1 MCRYGILCQWGL
13 CTCYILGFVIS
24 LPLPLPQHTPLF
36 KLSFVAELCM
46 PASRCHLVA
55 SCAVLGECLDLSVPQ
70 FSPETRGQRSCF
82 VGFLR
87 TELTVVRWVDQHL
100 ETLLLMFGGFIHIFL
115 VLVTSS
121 VRPLDSVQ
129 RCTSGKSVHGGCLG
143 GQGGGEG
150 GLWRAGRQAS
160 IIILLQLSLT
170 QDGLPLSS
178 LHCKEWF
185 LFFRRHL

>member
-1 MCRYGILCQWGL
+1 MYRYRILCQWGSTYL
-13 CTCYILGFVIS
+13 VYFRFCNFPPS
-24 LPLPLPQHTPLF
+24 PPPHQHTPLF

-55 SCAVLGECLDLSVPQ
+55 SCVVLGECLDLSVPQ

-82 VGFLR
+82 IGFLR

-100 ETLLLMFGGFIHIFL
+100 ETLCLMFGGFIHIFL

-121 VRPLDSVQ
+121 VHPLDSVQ
-129 RCTSGKSVHGGCLG
+129 RCSSGRSVH
-143 GQGGGEG
+143 GGGEG
-150 GLWRAGRQAS
+150 GLCRAGRQAS

-178 LHCKEWF
+178 LHCKERF
-185 LFFRRHL
+185 LFLRRHL